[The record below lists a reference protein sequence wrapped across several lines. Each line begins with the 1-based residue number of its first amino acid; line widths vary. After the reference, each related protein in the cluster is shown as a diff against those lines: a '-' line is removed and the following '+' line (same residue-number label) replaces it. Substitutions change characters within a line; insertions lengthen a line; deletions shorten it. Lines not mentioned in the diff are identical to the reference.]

1 MRPSFFFCRS
11 GVQEWL
17 RRRSGEQGEEV
28 WVPATYE
35 AFHPSSHQGARDRL
49 QQAQDA
55 LQQARDSKAMDLWRE
70 DLQRVMPL
78 LEEAWNKPVWQ

>member
-1 MRPSFFFCRS
+1 M
-11 GVQEWL
+11 
-17 RRRSGEQGEEV
+17 
-28 WVPATYE
+28 WVPAAYE
-35 AFHPSSHQGARDRL
+35 AFHPAAHQGAQDRL